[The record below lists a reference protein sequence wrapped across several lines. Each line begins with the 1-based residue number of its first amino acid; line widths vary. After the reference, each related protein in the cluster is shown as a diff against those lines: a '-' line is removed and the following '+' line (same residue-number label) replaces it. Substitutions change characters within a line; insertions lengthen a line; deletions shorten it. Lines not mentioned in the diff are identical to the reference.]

1 MNIRPQIVDPL
12 REFIQ
17 KCLSRVCLTPVEL
30 SRAIKDTFKFL
41 LWKIQL
47 IPKDFNDNDTKIIET
62 QDYNKFFDLSSKS
75 CSYTKTTISKYVET
89 LWHNKLRNEFMSEGL
104 HTPKPSCSNLQ
115 IPSNTS
121 RKQEVLLM
129 SLMYPNNLFNDF
141 IWRHTHL
148 IASPLCQ
155 KCKQVEETPYHII
168 LQCSNQANQA
178 RKMLEEILSTEEID
192 QEDYITILNGSRH
205 QKFVKLCLEILSE
218 GTYRDEIILDGTV

>member
-1 MNIRPQIVDPL
+1 
-12 REFIQ
+12 
-17 KCLSRVCLTPVEL
+17 
-30 SRAIKDTFKFL
+30 
-41 LWKIQL
+41 
-47 IPKDFNDNDTKIIET
+47 
-62 QDYNKFFDLSSKS
+62 
-75 CSYTKTTISKYVET
+75 
-89 LWHNKLRNEFMSEGL
+89 MSEGL

-148 IASPLCQ
+148 IASPLCR
-155 KCKQVEETPYHII
+155 KCKQVQETPYHII

-218 GTYRDEIILDGTV
+218 GTYRDEIILDGTVWFFFKQYMNNGIGFVVTLFNFTFYDMVLTGHIKHTNHFNITIYRWVA